1 VSGGG
6 RGSGLSRRRSPEA
19 AAAARQR
26 RAPRARR
33 PAASAQ
39 PLNPAPAPT
48 LAPPPPP
55 PPPPPGARG
64 GGGPP
69 PPRRRYPGESP
80 SRTRANQFSSN
91 AGYNISSAAAQNPPA
106 SDIDYVY
113 LAGREMVVPGTYT
126 LLVVAKSGTPST
138 RLTVRGAGGGWK
150 RTREWAEV
158 PGDGRAAGGG
168 GGGALA
174 PPFRPPLSSPA
185 APPLP
190 AGPPRPPAAVH
201 RQRAHAHRRRRAH
214 LPQGAAVRVLPLV
227 GPAAGGAAR
236 GAGRVVRQHRARNGD
251 ALRGL

>member
-48 LAPPPPP
+48 LA
-55 PPPPPGARG
+55 
-64 GGGPP
+64 P